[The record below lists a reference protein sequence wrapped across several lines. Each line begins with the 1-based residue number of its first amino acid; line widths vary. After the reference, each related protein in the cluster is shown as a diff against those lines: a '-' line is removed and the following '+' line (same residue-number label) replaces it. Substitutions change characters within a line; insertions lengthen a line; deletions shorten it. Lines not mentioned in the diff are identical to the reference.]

1 VKAVTW
7 AFSAF
12 LVISIMGLLM
22 ITIRSSLYPTEF
34 VEEDKFVS
42 APMEYVEE
50 HEVEYV
56 EPYHAEQFR
65 EEAYGLEE
73 DQNTGGVAVV
83 TGVAVGAAANEAI
96 NGEGGSSANENP
108 FNENPVNE
116 VANKFDDGSWLDIPS
131 IAPEPPTTR
140 ND

>member
-34 VEEDKFVS
+34 VEDIKFVG

-50 HEVEYV
+50 HEVGYV
-56 EPYHAEQFR
+56 EPYHSEQFQ
-65 EEAYGLEE
+65 EEAYGLEGA
-73 DQNTGGVAVV
+73 QNTG
-83 TGVAVGAAANEAI
+83 GVAVGAAANEAI

-116 VANKFDDGSWLDIPS
+116 VADKFDNDSWLDIPS